1 VTEANDRAYD
11 RLYDMEM
18 YIGEY
23 CSYFS
28 KTNSRFLSTTRLM
41 LYVAPVLS
49 NVELDRSGKLD
60 RSRKLDAR
68 LTR

>member
-1 VTEANDRAYD
+1 MAVTEANDKAYD
-11 RLYDMEM
+11 RLYDKEM

-49 NVELDRSGKLD
+49 NVELDSNG
-60 RSRKLDAR
+60 R
-68 LTR
+68 LRRPR